1 MNWTRVLIAGVAAG
15 IATNLA
21 DFAMHGVIMANTYK
35 KYTEV
40 FSQTPANPL
49 WFLAVALC
57 LSLSAA
63 VLFAKTRSSWAAGW
77 TGGATFGFFLGLVG
91 FWPGFYQS
99 LTIDGFPVLPQL
111 VLGRDHDDRH
121 RHRGLHPRG
130 PRQTA
135 LTTRSGAPRG
145 PAGPAGG

>member
-1 MNWTRVLIAGVAAG
+1 MNWTRVLVAGVAAG

-21 DFAMHGVIMANTYK
+21 DFVMHGVIMANTYK

-63 VLFAKTRSSWAAGW
+63 VLFGKTRSS
-77 TGGATFGFFLGLVG
+77 
-91 FWPGFYQS
+91 
-99 LTIDGFPVLPQL
+99 
-111 VLGRDHDDRH
+111 
-121 RHRGLHPRG
+121 
-130 PRQTA
+130 
-135 LTTRSGAPRG
+135 
-145 PAGPAGG
+145 